1 MRGVNANWINLSF
14 TQLKTQLPFSFA
26 EGSTKK
32 FLYRNE
38 LRKEMSLLVEEFREA
53 IGQRC
58 TVLAQKHREEKRLM
72 RGLLM
77 RRRTGRPGARDGC
90 D

>member
-1 MRGVNANWINLSF
+1 MRGNLIHLSF
-14 TQLKTQLPFSFA
+14 TQLETQLPFSFA

-32 FLYRNE
+32 LLYRNE

-77 RRRTGRPGARDGC
+77 RRRTERPGARDGC

>member
-14 TQLKTQLPFSFA
+14 TQLPFLFV

-32 FLYRNE
+32 LLYRNE
-38 LRKEMSLLVEEFREA
+38 LRKEMSLLVEEFRET

-58 TVLAQKHREEKRLM
+58 TALAQKHREEKKLM
-72 RGLLM
+72 RGLLI

>member
-1 MRGVNANWINLSF
+1 MRTVNANWIHLSF
-14 TQLKTQLPFSFA
+14 TQLPFSFA

-32 FLYRNE
+32 LLYRNE
-38 LRKEMSLLVEEFREA
+38 LRKEMSLLVEEFRKA

-77 RRRTGRPGARDGC
+77 RRRTERPGARDGC

>member
-1 MRGVNANWINLSF
+1 
-14 TQLKTQLPFSFA
+14 
-26 EGSTKK
+26 
-32 FLYRNE
+32 
-38 LRKEMSLLVEEFREA
+38 MSLLVEEFREA

>member
-1 MRGVNANWINLSF
+1 MRGVNANLIHLSF
-14 TQLKTQLPFSFA
+14 TQLETQLPFSFA

-32 FLYRNE
+32 LLYRNE

-53 IGQRC
+53 IDQRC

-72 RGLLM
+72 TGLLM
-77 RRRTGRPGARDGC
+77 RRRTERPGARDGC